1 MKKIFLL
8 LIILVLT
15 ACDNPFKKYEES
27 FDALSAAIKMKTE
40 ADKIQDIIKDIT
52 VSGTVTPDN
61 LTTAQI
67 NTMISSLEVI
77 NNNLD
82 SPQVQAILASYAEE
96 YSVDLNS
103 AIEKIKTDLGA
114 VTLDDID
121 RDGDG
126 STANETEVLNLI
138 TAILGKI

>member
-27 FDALSAAIKMKTE
+27 FDALSAAISMKTE
-40 ADKIQDIIKDIT
+40 ADKIQNIIKDIT
-52 VSGTVTPDN
+52 VGGTVTPDN

-67 NTMISSLEVI
+67 NAMISSLEVI
-77 NNNLD
+77 NNNLA
-82 SPQVQAILASYAEE
+82 SPQVQAILISYAEE

-114 VTLDDID
+114 VTLDDSD

-126 STANETEVLNLI
+126 STENETKVFNLI

>member
-1 MKKIFLL
+1 MKKVFLL
-8 LIILVLT
+8 LIVLVLT

-27 FDALSAAIKMKTE
+27 FDALSAAISMKTE
-40 ADKIQDIIKDIT
+40 ADKIQNIIKDIT
-52 VSGTVTPDN
+52 VGGTVTPDN

-67 NTMISSLEVI
+67 NAMISSLEVI
-77 NNNLD
+77 NNNLA
-82 SPQVQAILASYAEE
+82 SPQVQAILISYAEE

-114 VTLDDID
+114 VTLDDSD

-126 STANETEVLNLI
+126 STENETKVFNLI

>member
-8 LIILVLT
+8 LIVLVLA
-15 ACDNPFKKYEES
+15 ACDNPFKKYTES

-40 ADKIQDIIKDIT
+40 ADKIQNIIKDIT
-52 VSGTVTPDN
+52 VGGTVTPDN

-77 NNNLD
+77 NDNLD

-103 AIEKIKTDLGA
+103 SIEKIKTDLGA
-114 VTLDDID
+114 ANLDDVD
-121 RDGDG
+121 RDEDG
-126 STANETEVLNLI
+126 STDNETEVLNLI